1 MDPRRHSLNSIAMA
15 AAAAVLEVI
24 MYYLPS
30 RSMRTTHSARAI
42 FYQNALQHAISKSI
56 YSLTHTSVYVYLRTY
71 THSTHIRAPSNGMT
85 MRV

>member
-1 MDPRRHSLNSIAMA
+1 MA

-42 FYQNALQHAISKSI
+42 FYQNALQHAISTSI
-56 YSLTHTSVYVYLRTY
+56 YSLTHTSLYVYTQN
-71 THSTHIRAPSNGMT
+71 THIHTPSNGMT